1 MGIIPAHAGS
11 RNTPLWGADPG
22 SSPRVRGA
30 DLHTVNGR
38 NIRGIIPARAGS
50 RRSAVTSAT
59 SSRDHPRAC
68 GEQPSFAR
76 SAESA
81 RGSSPR
87 VRGAA
92 DIPAIHSVDIGIIPA
107 RAGSRPHTVG
117 KCSGGWDHPR
127 ACGEQVLNRGS
138 LYSMVGSSP
147 RVRGAAT
154 SSIPY
159 RRYIGIIPARA
170 GSSIPLCHSR
180 RCHRDHP
187 RACGEQ

>member
-107 RAGSRPHTVG
+107 RAGSRPPH
-117 KCSGGWDHPR
+117 CR
-127 ACGEQVLNRGS
+127 QVQRR
-138 LYSMVGSSP
+138 MGSSP
-147 RVRGAAT
+147 RVRGAG
-154 SSIPY
+154 PKPGKPVLDG
-159 RRYIGIIPARA
+159 GIIPARA
-170 GSSIPLCHSR
+170 GSGC
-180 RCHRDHP
+180 
-187 RACGEQ
+187 